1 MKMPMW
7 LLRLWSKAAPRR
19 SVIYID
25 GDEVLDDVRIRDVV
39 VAREGGLDW
48 EAAMKCPCGCGDTLR
63 LELVPEARPRWQLSA
78 SAKGHP
84 SLHPSVHRIGGCK
97 AHFWLK
103 DGKIYW
109 CV

>member
-39 VAREGGLDW
+39 VAREGGLW
-48 EAAMKCPCGCGDTLR
+48 TAPRK
-63 LELVPEARPRWQLSA
+63 VARSLS
-78 SAKGHP
+78 
-84 SLHPSVHRIGGCK
+84 
-97 AHFWLK
+97 
-103 DGKIYW
+103 
-109 CV
+109 